1 MNYTGIPTSSGTG
14 GYDSG
19 IAPASRIHS
28 SLHHPA
34 LMRMLTL
41 PINWDLIDYIVDC
54 VVEIVNNASVKST
67 LSGFTSTRPLK
78 NAYFVNFVQNVLTKS
93 RVGMSTLLVTL
104 SYIDRVRSKL
114 VITHREWACERVFLG
129 ALILARKYTIDGSVK
144 VKEWAACT
152 GVFDVRDIN
161 RIEREFLFV
170 IGYDL
175 SPYGS
180 LLLPTWI
187 LDATILFES
196 DVSQHR
202 TAEFCKS
209 TICLRDYQAFT

>member
-41 PINWDLIDYIVDC
+41 PINWDLIGKHLYGMLGPPLRYRLRHTDQLTSADYIVDC

-129 ALILARKYTIDGSVK
+129 ALILARKVWLLVVCALHDTY
-144 VKEWAACT
+144 
-152 GVFDVRDIN
+152 
-161 RIEREFLFV
+161 
-170 IGYDL
+170 YDL
-175 SPYGS
+175 YLPSIPSTGRSRSKNGPLVQVSSTCATSTGLNANFCS
-180 LLLPTWI
+180 L
-187 LDATILFES
+187 
-196 DVSQHR
+196 
-202 TAEFCKS
+202 
-209 TICLRDYQAFT
+209 